1 MFPKLNKSM
10 IYSTAWDVEVQ
21 PTHRTLEQEAVTKK
35 CLGQA
40 WMVGVHPLA

>member
-10 IYSTAWDVEVQ
+10 IYSTAWEVEVQ
-21 PTHRTLEQEAVTKK
+21 PTHRTLEQEVVTK

-40 WMVGVHPLA
+40 WMGGVHPLA